1 MSSILF
7 DEPGPRTRARHR
19 LYTVAFAVLMVL
31 VLWWVYLRL
40 DEAGELD
47 PEVFDALSQQ
57 NIWTAIRSGLLETLK
72 AAALGICFAIV
83 VGVLLAVAR
92 LSEHRW
98 VRLPAQ
104 VFIEFFRAVPLLLLI
119 LMLRQLLA
127 MQSGL
132 DTYTTGLVSLVTG
145 LTIYNGCVLAEVFR
159 AGIQAVPKGQ
169 AEAAYAIG
177 MRKNQVMRLVL
188 MPQAVRFMLPAIIS
202 QCVVVLKD
210 TSLGSFVVYPELLRE
225 LRGIAEFVNNNL
237 MTYLLGAAIYIVL
250 NSILSLTATW
260 LEKRQRRQGRGG
272 AEVIAETE
280 SALPM
285 T

>member
-1 MSSILF
+1 MSSVLF
-7 DEPGPRTRARHR
+7 DEPGPRTRARYR
-19 LYTVAFAVLMVL
+19 IYTAVFAVVMVL
-31 VLWWVYLRL
+31 VLWWVYVRL
-40 DEAGELD
+40 KDAGELD
-47 PEVFDALSQQ
+47 PEVFEALSQP
-57 NIWTAIRSGLLETLK
+57 NIWTAIRSGLRETLK
-72 AAALGICFAIV
+72 AAALGISFAIV
-83 VGVLLAVAR
+83 LGVLLAVAR

-119 LMLRQLLA
+119 LMLRQLFALR
-127 MQSGL
+127 SGL
-132 DTYTTGLVSLVTG
+132 DTYTTGLVSLVVG

-169 AEAAYAIG
+169 SEAAYAVG

-260 LEKRQRRQGRGG
+260 LEKRQRRQGRAG
-272 AEVIAETE
+272 AQVIEETG